1 MRLFDELAII
11 FFLRLYTEKD
21 FAETINVE
29 IIENLCWFPVA
40 GGHAYIFCLWLKNT
54 CTWIIGW
61 AVEVGD
67 LPVY

>member
-29 IIENLCWFPVA
+29 NLCWFPVA
-40 GGHAYIFCLWLKNT
+40 GGHAYIFLPMAT
-54 CTWIIGW
+54 II
-61 AVEVGD
+61 
-67 LPVY
+67 